1 MKQKVVVLFFI
12 ITISG
17 FSFSLKD
24 NGKKVNWISF
34 QDAEKK
40 LLEKELPVIVDVYTD
55 WCGWCKVMDSKTYSK
70 PNVAY
75 YLNNKFYAIKFN
87 AESTED
93 ITWRGK
99 VYRYDP
105 QKGIHSLA
113 LALITGEKG
122 YPNTVF
128 IPNKQAEPVS
138 VPGYMTPKEFQ
149 VFLTYF
155 GEKKYNSSNFET
167 YAKDFKPSW

>member
-1 MKQKVVVLFFI
+1 MQKVVVLFFI
-12 ITISG
+12 ISIIS
-17 FSFSLKD
+17 FSFSLKE

-34 QDAEKK
+34 QEAEKRMN
-40 LLEKELPVIVDVYTD
+40 EKELPVIVDVYTN
-55 WCGWCKVMDSKTYSK
+55 WCGWCKVMESKTYSK
-70 PNVAY
+70 SHVAT

-87 AESTED
+87 AESRED

-105 QKGIHSLA
+105 QKRIHSLA

-128 IPNKQAEPVS
+128 IADKQSEPLS
-138 VPGYMTPKEFQ
+138 VPGYMTPNEFQ

-155 GEKKYNSSNFET
+155 GEKQNQSSDFET
-167 YAKDFKPSW
+167 YARNFRPSW

>member
-1 MKQKVVVLFFI
+1 MQKVVVLFFI

-17 FSFSLKD
+17 FSFSLKE

-34 QDAEKK
+34 QEAEKK
-40 LLEKELPVIVDVYTD
+40 MQEKELPVIVDMYTD
-55 WCGWCKVMDSKTYSK
+55 WCGWCKVMDSKTYAK

-87 AESTED
+87 AESRED

-99 VYRYDP
+99 IYRYDP
-105 QKGIHSLA
+105 QKRIHSLA

-128 IPNKQAEPVS
+128 IANKQSEPVS
-138 VPGYMTPKEFQ
+138 VAGYMTPKDFQ

-155 GEKKYNSSNFET
+155 GEKKYESSDFET
-167 YAKDFKPSW
+167 YARDFKPSW